1 MGPRENV
8 IKIKSIIT
16 VYMEVIVFDGFLYK
30 YLCDPGKSQK
40 KRTGLTFSYSCQICG
55 TAVALRF
62 WNQKGH

>member
-40 KRTGLTFSYSCQICG
+40 KGL
-55 TAVALRF
+55 V
-62 WNQKGH
+62 